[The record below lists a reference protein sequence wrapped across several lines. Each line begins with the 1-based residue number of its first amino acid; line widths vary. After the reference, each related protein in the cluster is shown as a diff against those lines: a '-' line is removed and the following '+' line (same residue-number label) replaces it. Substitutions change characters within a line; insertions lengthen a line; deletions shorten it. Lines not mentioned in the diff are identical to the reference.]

1 MKLYAFL
8 FVLFSSVVFAAPCA
22 ELHGKNYNRDHDHD
36 VKTVAVAEDPVVE
49 AWNRTVAVVAL
60 PLLEKRDDIDDWN
73 RDNPDNRIAAYY
85 VCPHPR
91 VLFTV
96 FNARAVYQAFRRG
109 AWYIAHPGELRPRWS
124 GLEHPHSV
132 WLPDYR
138 AQRVD
143 LGRAEGEL
151 FLFPVNP
158 TPLGE
163 WPGIAGAPVSGP
175 PGDHRVVLDEHGMF
189 AGVVVLFAGEPGG
202 ERLVWCYP
210 MLEYGARDVG
220 ATAEGNPGVDE
231 AWRDGFDGH
240 YLFAPDP
247 VGGSRPPGV

>member
-1 MKLYAFL
+1 MKLYGFCFL
-8 FVLFSSVVFAAPCA
+8 LFPFVAFAAPCTKSHEKRYRA
-22 ELHGKNYNRDHDHD
+22 D
-36 VKTVAVAEDPVVE
+36 VKAATVARGPVVE
-49 AWNRTVAVVAL
+49 ALNRTVTITI

-73 RDNPDNRIAAYY
+73 HDNPDNRIAAYY

-91 VLFTV
+91 VLYTV
-96 FNARAVYQAFRRG
+96 FNARAVYEAFQRG
-109 AWYIAHPGELRPRWS
+109 AWYVAHPGELRPRWS

-151 FLFPVNP
+151 FMFPLNP

-163 WPGIAGAPVSGP
+163 WPGLSGAPVSGP
-175 PGDHRVVLDEHGMF
+175 PGDHRVVFDEHGMF
-189 AGVVVLFAGEPGG
+189 AGVAVLFTGEPEGT
-202 ERLVWCYP
+202 RLIWCYP
-210 MLEYGARDVG
+210 MLDYGARDVG

-231 AWRDGFDGH
+231 AWQDVFDGH
-240 YLFAPDP
+240 YLYAPDP
-247 VGGSRPPGV
+247 TGGSRPPTN

>member
-1 MKLYAFL
+1 MKHYGFFFL
-8 FVLFSSVVFAAPCA
+8 LFFFIALAAPCT
-22 ELHGKNYNRDHDHD
+22 ESHEEDYHGD
-36 VKTVAVAEDPVVE
+36 VKAAAIPKGPVVE
-49 AWNRTVAVVAL
+49 ALNRTVTVSL
-60 PLLEKRDDIDDWN
+60 PLIEKRDDIDDWN
-73 RDNPDNRIAAYY
+73 RNNPDNRIAAYY

-96 FNARAVYQAFRRG
+96 FNARAVYQAFQRG
-109 AWYIAHPGELRPRWS
+109 AWYIAHQGELRPRWS

-132 WLPDYR
+132 WLPDYH

-151 FLFPVNP
+151 FLFPINP
-158 TPLGE
+158 NPLGE

-175 PGDHRVVLDEHGMF
+175 PGDHRVVFDGHGVF
-189 AGVVVLFAGEPGG
+189 AGVAVLFAGEPGG
-202 ERLVWCYP
+202 TRLVWCYP
-210 MLEYGARDVG
+210 MLDYGARDAG

-231 AWRDGFDGH
+231 AWQDAFDGH

-247 VGGSRPPGV
+247 MGGSRPPRE